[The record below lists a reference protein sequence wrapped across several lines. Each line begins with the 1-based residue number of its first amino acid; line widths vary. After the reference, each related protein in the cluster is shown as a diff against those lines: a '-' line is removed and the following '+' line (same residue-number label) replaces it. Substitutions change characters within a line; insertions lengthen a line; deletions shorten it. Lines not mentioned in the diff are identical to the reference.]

1 MIDMLYKAIVT
12 EKIPEEANII
22 KLPCNLHGTISIIK
36 MLKKNLLYVLQGN
49 KAALTILI
57 PKWKELE

>member
-1 MIDMLYKAIVT
+1 MLYKAIVT

-36 MLKKNLLYVLQGN
+36 MKMLKKNLLYVLQGN